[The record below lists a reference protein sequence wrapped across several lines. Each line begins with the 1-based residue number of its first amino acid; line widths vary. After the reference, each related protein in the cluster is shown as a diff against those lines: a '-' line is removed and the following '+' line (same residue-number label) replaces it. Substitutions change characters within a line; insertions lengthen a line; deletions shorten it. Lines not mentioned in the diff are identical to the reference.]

1 MKRLLVIDDEPYVRD
16 ALKRVLEDDELSVDV
31 AADAEAALVQL
42 KGQAYDLAIVD
53 IIMPGMDG
61 VELIRRLRAE
71 FPAMRV
77 VVISGGGNFE
87 LSGYGPEAV
96 TTRAYLAAAT
106 SVGADAVLAK
116 PFETAELEALIR
128 PLLQ

>member
-1 MKRLLVIDDEPYVRD
+1 MKRVLVIDDEPYVRD
-16 ALKRVLEDDELSVDV
+16 ALKRVLEDDELGVDV
-31 AADAEAALVQL
+31 AANAEAALVRLDRQN
-42 KGQAYDLAIVD
+42 YDLAILD

-71 FPAMRV
+71 YPAMRIIA
-77 VVISGGGNFE
+77 ISGGGNFE

-96 TTRAYLAAAT
+96 TTRAYLAAAA

-116 PFETAELEALIR
+116 PFETAELENLIR

>member
-1 MKRLLVIDDEPYVRD
+1 MKRLLVIDDEPFVRD
-16 ALKRVLEDDELSVDV
+16 ALKRVLEEEELGVDV
-31 AADAEAALVQL
+31 AADAETALVQL
-42 KGQAYDLAIVD
+42 RNQTYDLVILD

-61 VELIRRLRAE
+61 VELIRRLRADY
-71 FPAMRV
+71 PGIRIIA
-77 VVISGGGNFE
+77 ISGGGNFE

-96 TTRAYLAAAT
+96 TTRAYLSAAS
-106 SVGADAVLAK
+106 SVGADAILAK

>member
-1 MKRLLVIDDEPYVRD
+1 MKRILVIDDEPYVRD
-16 ALKRVLEDDELSVDV
+16 ALKRVLEDDELGVDV
-31 AADAEAALVQL
+31 AADAESALVQL
-42 KGQAYDLAIVD
+42 DRQNYELAILD

-71 FPAMRV
+71 YPAMRIIA
-77 VVISGGGNFE
+77 ISGGGNFE

-96 TTRAYLAAAT
+96 TTRAYLAAAA

-116 PFETAELEALIR
+116 PFETAELENLIR
-128 PLLQ
+128 PLLL